1 MNNSYKNWFKGGL
14 FSAIA
19 VMGMVACSDDHYDIV
34 VTGETEGKTLWENI
48 QANESLSDFAAV
60 LSQTSYLKSD
70 MDYPTDVAKM
80 TYADYLNAPQSL
92 TVWAPVNG
100 SFDLEAKL
108 AELQAIKDLYATDR
122 KAATKAEYI
131 FASQFLGQHIARFN
145 HESQG
150 DDKEVRMLNAKYVVY
165 DAAARTF
172 DGISFVEGS
181 SAMPSSNGTLHLLSS
196 ASKYAYNI
204 YDYLAAKPEFS
215 QVYAVLSDPEFD
227 ITSFDPDD
235 STEGA
240 MNNEGK
246 MEYVDSVY
254 SNYNSLLDA
263 YANAE
268 IKNEDSLYV
277 AVIPTD
283 VAYEAALNEVKKLFN
298 YKSSY
303 SYNWSNIQGDWGF
316 SGNEALKFTAE
327 QIDSLATLNA
337 QRLLFSTM
345 YFTPSTMG
353 ESVSPTDSASIIDY
367 CLYNDSVNTTNFT
380 TIYNKNKGGK
390 NPLFL
395 GANEAE
401 VTPIKASNGYIF
413 AVDAYNMDA
422 AYSHIYRRELTPNIL
437 SQTNA
442 YYEYVSLGNFRN
454 DSIADRFEV
463 KSFTRV
469 EVQATGKSMDFTIDL
484 PALMSGSYKVSAVLV
499 PTAYHTL
506 YEEGLV
512 NNKGVPYVENLTFD
526 VTVLDDA
533 TKAGTKIAESK
544 GITAPSDRVEKIVL
558 FEKLDLEHSYAGLP
572 SGMISFPRM
581 KFSMTS
587 RQTGS
592 ASSPKCLAINIY
604 KIVIE
609 PYRQDSTN
617 E

>member
-14 FSAIA
+14 LSAIA
-19 VMGMVACSDDHYDIV
+19 VMGMVACTDDHYDIV

-108 AELQAIKDLYATDR
+108 DELQSIKELYATDR

-181 SAMPSSNGTLHLLSS
+181 AAMPSSNGTLHLLSE
-196 ASKYAYNI
+196 ASQYAYNI
-204 YDYLAAKPEFS
+204 FDYLAAKPEFS

-227 ITSFDPDD
+227 ITSFSPGL

-240 MNNEGK
+240 MNNDGK

-254 SNYNSLLDA
+254 SNYNTLLNQ
-263 YANAE
+263 ANAQ
-268 IKNEDSLYV
+268 IKNEDSVYV
-277 AVIPTD
+277 AVVPTD
-283 VAYEAALNEVKKLFN
+283 VAYEAALNEAKKLFN

-316 SGNEALKFTAE
+316 TGTEALKFTAE

-337 QRLLFSTM
+337 QKLLFSSM
-345 YFTPSTMG
+345 YFTPSIMG
-353 ESVSPTDSASIIDY
+353 ETVSATDSASIIDY
-367 CLYNDSVNTTNFT
+367 CLFNDSVITTNFK

-395 GANEAE
+395 GANEAD

-413 AVDAYNMDA
+413 AVDAFNMDA
-422 AYSHIYRRELTPNIL
+422 AYSHIERRELTPSIL
-437 SQTNA
+437 AQTNA
-442 YYEYVSLGNFRN
+442 YYEFVSLGSYRN

-463 KSFTRV
+463 KNFTRV
-469 EVQATGKSMDFTIDL
+469 EVQATGKNMDFTISL
-484 PALMSGSYKVSAVLV
+484 PSLKSGSYKVSAVLV
-499 PTAYHTL
+499 PTAYHKL

-533 TKAGTKIAESK
+533 NKAGTNIAK
-544 GITAPSDRVEKIVL
+544 VTGVTAPSDRVEKIVL
-558 FEKLDLEHSYAGLP
+558 FDKLDLEYSYDGLP
-572 SGMISFPRM
+572 SGISSFPRM

-592 ASSPKCLAINIY
+592 ATSPKCLAINIY
-604 KIVIE
+604 KIIIE
-609 PYRQDSTN
+609 PYREDSTN

>member
-14 FSAIA
+14 LSAIA
-19 VMGMVACSDDHYDIV
+19 VMGMVACTDDHYDIV

-48 QANESLSDFAAV
+48 QANKSLSDFAAV

-92 TVWAPVNG
+92 TVWAPVNE
-100 SFDLEAKL
+100 SFDLQAKL
-108 AELQAIKDLYATDR
+108 DELRSIKELYATDR

-131 FASQFLGQHIARFN
+131 FASQFLDQHIARFN

-181 SAMPSSNGTLHLLSS
+181 TAIPSSNGTLHLLSE
-196 ASKYAYNI
+196 ASQYAYNI
-204 YDYLAAKPEFS
+204 FDYLAADPKFS

-227 ITSFDPDD
+227 ITSFSPGL

-240 MNNEGK
+240 MNNDGK

-254 SNYNSLLDA
+254 SNYNTLLNQ
-263 YANAE
+263 ANAQ
-268 IKNEDSLYV
+268 IKNEDSIYV

-283 VAYEAALNEVKKLFN
+283 VAYEAALNEAKKLFN

-316 SGNEALKFTAE
+316 TGTEALKFTAE

-337 QRLLFSTM
+337 KKLLFSSM
-345 YFTPSTMG
+345 YFTPSMMG
-353 ESVSPTDSASIIDY
+353 ENVNRNDAASIIDY
-367 CLYNDSVNTTNFT
+367 CLYNDSVITTNFK

-395 GANEAE
+395 GANEAD

-413 AVDAYNMDA
+413 AVDAFNMDA
-422 AYSHIYRRELTPNIL
+422 AYSHIERRELTPSIL
-437 SQTNA
+437 AQTNA
-442 YYEYVSLGNFRN
+442 YYEFVSLGSYRN

-463 KSFTRV
+463 KNFTRV
-469 EVQATGKSMDFTIDL
+469 EVQATGKNMDFTISL
-484 PALMSGSYKVSAVLV
+484 PSLKSGSYKVSAVLV

-533 TKAGTKIAESK
+533 NKAGTNIAK
-544 GITAPSDRVEKIVL
+544 VAGVTAPSDRVEKIVL
-558 FEKLDLEHSYAGLP
+558 FDKLDLEYSYDGLP
-572 SGMISFPRM
+572 SGISSFPRM

-592 ASSPKCLAINIY
+592 ATSPKCLAINIY
-604 KIVIE
+604 KIIIE
-609 PYRQDSTN
+609 PYREDSTN

>member
-14 FSAIA
+14 LSAIA
-19 VMGMVACSDDHYDIV
+19 VMGMVACTDDHYDIV

-108 AELQAIKDLYATDR
+108 AELQGIKELYATDR

-165 DAAARTF
+165 DAAERTF

-181 SAMPSSNGTLHLLSS
+181 AAMPSSNGTLHLLSEVS
-196 ASKYAYNI
+196 QYAYNI
-204 YDYLAAKPEFS
+204 FDYLAADPKFS

-227 ITSFDPDD
+227 ITSFSPGL

-240 MNNEGK
+240 MNNDGK

-254 SNYNSLLDA
+254 SNYNTLLNQ
-263 YANAE
+263 ANAQ
-268 IKNEDSLYV
+268 IKNEDSIYV

-283 VAYEAALNEVKKLFN
+283 VAYEAALNEAKKLFN

-316 SGNEALKFTAE
+316 TGTEALKFTAE

-337 QRLLFSTM
+337 KKLLFSSM
-345 YFTPSTMG
+345 YFTPSMMG
-353 ESVSPTDSASIIDY
+353 ENVNRNDAASIIDY
-367 CLYNDSVNTTNFT
+367 CLYNDSVITTNFK

-395 GANEAE
+395 GANEAD
-401 VTPIKASNGYIF
+401 VTPKKASNGYIF
-413 AVDAYNMDA
+413 AVDAFNMDA
-422 AYSHIYRRELTPNIL
+422 AYSHIERRELTPSIL
-437 SQTNA
+437 AQTNA
-442 YYEYVSLGNFRN
+442 YYEFVSLGSYRN

-463 KSFTRV
+463 KNFTRV
-469 EVQATGKSMDFTIDL
+469 EVQATGKNMDFTISL
-484 PALMSGSYKVSAVLV
+484 PSLKSGSYKVSAVLV

-533 TKAGTKIAESK
+533 NKAGTNIAK
-544 GITAPSDRVEKIVL
+544 VTGVTAPSDRVEKIVL
-558 FEKLDLEHSYAGLP
+558 FDKLDLEYSYDGLP
-572 SGMISFPRM
+572 SGISSFPRM

-592 ASSPKCLAINIY
+592 ATSPKCLAINIY
-604 KIVIE
+604 KIIIE
-609 PYRQDSTN
+609 PYREDSTN